1 MQIRPEQVETFRQL
15 KLKDFENRALAH
27 LRKHLPQETAPYS
40 DDDLRRRVQS
50 CVVRAQHYGLN
61 SERGIVAFVDATYLQ
76 REDFDAN
83 PSTAWARP
91 VLTNPALN
99 EDEKI
104 TLLIMMA
111 QSP

>member
-1 MQIRPEQVETFRQL
+1 M
-15 KLKDFENRALAH
+15 AL
-27 LRKHLPQETAPYS
+27 
-40 DDDLRRRVQS
+40 
-50 CVVRAQHYGLN
+50 
-61 SERGIVAFVDATYLQ
+61 VDATYLQ

-83 PSTAWARP
+83 PSTAWAHP